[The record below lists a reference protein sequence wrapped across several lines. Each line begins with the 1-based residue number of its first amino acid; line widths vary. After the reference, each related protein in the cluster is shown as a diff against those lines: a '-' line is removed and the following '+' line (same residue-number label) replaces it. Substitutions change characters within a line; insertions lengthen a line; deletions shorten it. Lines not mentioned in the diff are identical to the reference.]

1 MRTIEI
7 DERTFER
14 LRAAARLAQ
23 VRQRTSVTEGQ
34 VVAELVSSVLG
45 DEEAFL
51 APTSGPKSAGK
62 LDGPHQG
69 AEGSTTD
76 EVEIFSRYK
85 ARGTATHEETEAV
98 FNKKTGEVTIGSGP
112 LAGQR
117 FGSLSAAA
125 MALVRRLN
133 PSTTPNRD
141 GWQFWRVRPTGEA
154 VHVLRERGEIRGW
167 IKA

>member
-1 MRTIEI
+1 MRTIEV

-23 VRQRTSVTEGQ
+23 VRQRTPVTEGQ
-34 VVAELVSSVLG
+34 VVAELVNSVLG
-45 DEEAFL
+45 DEEAFV
-51 APTSGPKSAGK
+51 APTSRADKTAGPI
-62 LDGPHQG
+62 DG
-69 AEGSTTD
+69 AEGLGSD
-76 EVEIFSRYK
+76 EVEIYSRYR
-85 ARGTATHEETEAV
+85 ARGSAAPEETEGV
-98 FNKKTGEVTIGSGP
+98 FNKRTGEVSIRSGP

-133 PSTTPNRD
+133 PTTTPNRD

-154 VHVLRERGEIRGW
+154 VHVLRERGEIRGR